1 MSIMDLLAVTE
12 TPSTQLI
19 PVIGN
24 PENNST
30 PPELR
35 EELSIIHQM
44 VADYQSERRELDELY
59 SQFKSVRTRDL
70 FNYLTGFNSCL
81 SERYLQG
88 AHNVLRSGYW
98 QRVMNRTNVLSIMDT
113 ASRDKWA
120 KQFTFYREDMY
131 RDDKQDVPDFTV
143 EAIVPTVIGLL
154 NDRNQFLQARVV
166 GVFKRLSINHK
177 TNKRFGFSSRMIITG
192 VQDYSRSSNGKMV
205 AMYNRGNIEPLSE
218 LREILGFFEHRT
230 IENIYRTDGLVEECV
245 CRAGFGQWVNID
257 GNGIRFRVY
266 KNGNMHIEVHPS
278 MAEKMNAI
286 LAAMM
291 PLALPSEIR
300 TQQAKIVRE
309 FPSLRTTLAFSTRNI
324 LADMKFRQTGAV
336 WSHHMSGQLF
346 SCVQSTHED
355 VARTLQFI
363 GARISGYSAELD
375 YCPRDV
381 LHYLAAVG
389 SVADR
394 VAYQFYPTP
403 DPISE
408 YAASLLGAGDGD
420 TLLEPH
426 AGQGGLLTYVPDS
439 VKVKCV
445 ELDTLNCLIL
455 RAKGYDVEEA
465 DFIAWSRSNPDQLF
479 SCILMNP
486 PYSLGRDRLHL
497 ETAARHLAP
506 GGRMV
511 AVLWLSLVNEEQ
523 LLGDQYDIQW
533 LQQYDNEF
541 DDTCISVRVLY
552 VERKY

>member
-1 MSIMDLLAVTE
+1 MSIMDLLGVTE

-19 PVIGN
+19 PVIAN
-24 PENNST
+24 PENSST

-35 EELSIIHQM
+35 EELGIIHQM

-70 FNYLTGFNSCL
+70 FNYLTGFNSCI

-166 GVFKRLSINHK
+166 GVFKRLSNNHK

-230 IENIYRTDGLVEECV
+230 IEDIYRTDGLVEECV

-309 FPSLRTTLAFSTRNI
+309 FPTLRTTLAFSTRNI

-420 TLLEPH
+420 SLLEPH

-497 ETAARHLAP
+497 ETAARHLAS

-511 AVLWLSLVNEEQ
+511 AVLSLSLVNEEQ

>member
-309 FPSLRTTLAFSTRNI
+309 FPTLRTTLAFSTRNI

-445 ELDTLNCLIL
+445 ELDSLNCLIL

-497 ETAARHLAP
+497 ETAARHLGP

-511 AVLWLSLVNEEQ
+511 AVLSLSLVNEEQ
-523 LLGDQYDIQW
+523 LLGEQYDIQW

>member
-35 EELSIIHQM
+35 EELGIIHQM

-70 FNYLTGFNSCL
+70 FNYLTGFNSCI

-309 FPSLRTTLAFSTRNI
+309 FPTLRTTLAFSTRNI

>member
-19 PVIGN
+19 PVIAN
-24 PENNST
+24 PENSST

-35 EELSIIHQM
+35 EELGIIHQM

-70 FNYLTGFNSCL
+70 FNYLTGFNSCI

-166 GVFKRLSINHK
+166 GVFKRLSNNHK

-230 IENIYRTDGLVEECV
+230 IEDIYRTDGLVEECV

-309 FPSLRTTLAFSTRNI
+309 FPTLRTTLAFSTRNI

-420 TLLEPH
+420 SLLEPH

-497 ETAARHLAP
+497 ETAARHLAS

-511 AVLWLSLVNEEQ
+511 AVLSLSLVNEEQ

>member
-35 EELSIIHQM
+35 EELGIIHQM

-70 FNYLTGFNSCL
+70 FNYLTGFNSCI

-131 RDDKQDVPDFTV
+131 RDDKKDVPDFTV

-309 FPSLRTTLAFSTRNI
+309 FPTLRTTLAFSTRNI

-389 SVADR
+389 SLADR

-426 AGQGGLLTYVPDS
+426 AGQGGLLKYVPDS

>member
-12 TPSTQLI
+12 TPSTRLI

-44 VADYQSERRELDELY
+44 VAEYQSERRELDELY